1 MTRSVRRKGQ
11 RQTLSDASVG
21 AQGPVAEV
29 YRPSSILREL
39 RALPEFGFV
48 GSSALMAAYVAPLGP
63 PRPVLVLP
71 GFVSGDSATLP
82 LRLFL
87 RSIGHKPSGWGLGLN
102 VGASHHIAEGVDRT
116 LRDLAQEYGEPID
129 IVGWSAGGILGRV
142 LALNRSE
149 LVRQVISLGSPINM
163 ESSQTNIG
171 YLQRLSARLF
181 LEMPRRFDLDRVP
194 VPSTTVWTRTD
205 GVVPGL
211 ACRQSIRHNAEVIEV
226 RGSHTGLG
234 ANPAVFYLLADRLA
248 LPRSTWRPFD
258 PPDMLRRFYPS
269 IENELVGPA
278 AGLVPAGPAPRP
290 VVIEPGPSPDTIG
303 VTVDPATVKAKPKS
317 RAKPRAKSRAKPK
330 VTPTAAPEARRNGTA
345 SSTTRPRKP
354 KARDATS

>member
-1 MTRSVRRKGQ
+1 MKGLMTRFVRRKGP
-11 RQTLSDASVG
+11 RDSLVDASTSDG
-21 AQGPVAEV
+21 APTPEV

-87 RSIGHKPSGWGLGLN
+87 RSIGHKPSGWRVGLN

-116 LRDLAQEYGEPID
+116 LRDLAQEFGEPID
-129 IVGWSAGGILGRV
+129 IIGWSAGGILGRV

-171 YLQRLSARLF
+171 YLQRLSAKLF

-194 VPSTTVWTRTD
+194 VPSTTIWTRTD

-211 ACRQSIRHNAEVIEV
+211 ACRQSIRHNAEVVEV

-234 ANPAVFYLLADRLA
+234 ANPAVFYVLADRLA
-248 LPRSTWRPFD
+248 LPRSAWRPFD

-278 AGLVPAGPAPRP
+278 PGLVAAGPAPRP
-290 VVIEPGPSPDTIG
+290 TVVEPGPAPDTLG
-303 VTVDPATVKAKPKS
+303 VTIDRTTAKSRRNGSPSTSKAKP
-317 RAKPRAKSRAKPK
+317 RKPR
-330 VTPTAAPEARRNGTA
+330 
-345 SSTTRPRKP
+345 TRDVSP
-354 KARDATS
+354 